1 VTRNSEEVTL
11 MVLFVFVFCCIMIIF
26 LETAFFYWKDIKLE
40 RQKRRRKRDLEIEE
54 LKQKIRNLETQA

>member
-1 VTRNSEEVTL
+1 
-11 MVLFVFVFCCIMIIF
+11 MIIF